1 MTERIQTIRH
11 DDGVVELH
19 LVREDK
25 MNALDSAMFDAL
37 IAHGEQLRE
46 DRSVRAVVITGRGR
60 AFCAGLDMESFSK
73 MGEGGN
79 MDLLPRTHGI
89 ANKPQYIA
97 TVWRDVPVP
106 VIAAVHGVAFGGGLQ
121 LALGADLRLITA
133 DTRLSVMEIKWGLVP
148 DMGGLPLLRPLVR
161 DDVARELAYTGRI
174 VTGEEAVAL
183 GLATRV
189 VADPLAEAQR
199 LAHEIAARSPD
210 AIRANKRLFNAV
222 ADVRVSDA
230 QLLMAESEE
239 QQKLIGSPNQTEAVR
254 ANLEKRAPRF
264 V

>member
-1 MTERIQTIRH
+1 MTERIESIRH

-19 LVREDK
+19 LVRTDK
-25 MNALDSAMFDAL
+25 MNALDAHMFDAL
-37 IAHGEQLRE
+37 IAHGEQLR
-46 DRSVRAVVITGRGR
+46 DDASVRAVVITGRGK
-60 AFCAGLDMESFSK
+60 AFCAGLDMASFAA

-79 MDLLPRTHGI
+79 MDLVPRTHGI

-121 LALGADLRLITA
+121 LALGADLRLVTA
-133 DTRLSVMEIKWGLVP
+133 DTRMSVMEIKWGLVP

-161 DDVARELAYTGRI
+161 DDIARELAYTGRI
-174 VTGEEAVAL
+174 VLGEEAVAL

-210 AIRANKRLFNAV
+210 AIRANKRLFNAM

-230 QLLMAESEE
+230 Q
-239 QQKLIGSPNQTEAVR
+239 
-254 ANLEKRAPRF
+254 
-264 V
+264 